1 LQQYLATELTRLAM
15 TPTLDDVIR
24 RIDTRSGGRVG
35 LAQAAETWRV
45 SAPAGDRRRRHRYL
59 VAAQIGCAHLV
70 CTPTVVKRPVVD
82 SHD

>member
-35 LAQAAETWRV
+35 LAQAAEDLARERA
-45 SAPAGDRRRRHRYL
+45 SG
-59 VAAQIGCAHLV
+59 
-70 CTPTVVKRPVVD
+70 
-82 SHD
+82 